1 MTDAE
6 KLAFLRAAVARYLES
21 PGCNNGSR
29 VTALAKL
36 QWALDQTNQPQQE
49 SGG

>member
-6 KLAFLRAAVARYLES
+6 KLAFLQAAVERYLQN

-29 VTALAKL
+29 VTAIAKL
-36 QWALDQTNQPQQE
+36 QWALDTSKE
-49 SGG
+49 ASHG